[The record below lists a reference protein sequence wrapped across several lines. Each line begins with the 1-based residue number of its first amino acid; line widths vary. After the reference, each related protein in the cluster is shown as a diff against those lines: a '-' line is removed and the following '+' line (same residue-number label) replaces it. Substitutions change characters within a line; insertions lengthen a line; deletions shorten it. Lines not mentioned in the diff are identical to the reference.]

1 MKAVKATEAVLAISF
16 IGLSTVSVVFTVIE
30 VTVIEAV
37 SLGAGLLFIVGGFV
51 SRHLILKAEKHR
63 KIKLLADK
71 KLNVI
76 SDLVSKA
83 LDDETISDEEF
94 CLVLS
99 ELDKFFDKK
108 EKIRLEAKS
117 SEGSLINKIKTK
129 VKALKLR

>member
-1 MKAVKATEAVLAISF
+1 MKNYVEIIKKCLKAVKSTEAVLAISF

-37 SLGAGLLFIVGGFV
+37 SLGAGLLFSVGGFV

-76 SDLVSKA
+76 SDLVSNA

-99 ELDKFFDKK
+99 ELVNFSIRKRKF
-108 EKIRLEAKS
+108 
-117 SEGSLINKIKTK
+117 G
-129 VKALKLR
+129 

>member
-1 MKAVKATEAVLAISF
+1 MSY
-16 IGLSTVSVVFTVIE
+16 LSTVIASPA

-51 SRHLILKAEKHR
+51 SRRLILKAEKHH

-94 CLVLS
+94 FLVLF
-99 ELDKFFDKK
+99 ELDNFFDKK
-108 EKIRLEAKS
+108 ENIRLKAKS
-117 SEGSLINKIKTK
+117 SEESLINKIKTK
-129 VKALKLR
+129 AKALKLR

>member
-1 MKAVKATEAVLAISF
+1 MDMDGLKKAHEAGKGVTIKMSKSQVAHNMKVQ
-16 IGLSTVSVVFTVIE
+16 
-30 VTVIEAV
+30 
-37 SLGAGLLFIVGGFV
+37 GGFLPK
-51 SRHLILKAEKHR
+51 SRKHH

-94 CLVLS
+94 SLVLS

-117 SEGSLINKIKTK
+117 SEGSLINKIKTRA
-129 VKALKLR
+129 KALKLR